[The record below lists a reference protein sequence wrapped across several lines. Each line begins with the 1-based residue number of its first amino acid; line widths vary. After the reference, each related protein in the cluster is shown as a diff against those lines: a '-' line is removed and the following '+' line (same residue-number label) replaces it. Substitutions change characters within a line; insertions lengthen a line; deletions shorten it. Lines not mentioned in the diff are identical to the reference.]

1 MRDLLL
7 KTYIKI
13 RHDERGVTLVEYGIA
28 ISLAVLLGGAALLA
42 LSNNIGDAMNNAGAK
57 MP

>member
-7 KTYIKI
+7 KSYIKF

-28 ISLAVLLGGAALLA
+28 ISLAVALGTVALLA
-42 LSNNIGDAMNNAGAK
+42 LSNDIGNAMGNAGAQ